1 MRILIDGDILV
12 YTVAYK
18 VETAID
24 WGDDLWTLHADLREA
39 KMRLDLDILEFREI
53 LGAKQ
58 VRVALSDSTNFRMKV
73 WSDYKA
79 HRADTRKPVV
89 YRELRQYVRDVWR
102 AQSRRRLEAD
112 DLLGIWATKEPGNV
126 IVSADKDLKTIP
138 GQVYNPNQPDLGVYE
153 VSLEEADRNHLV
165 QTLSGDRAD
174 GYPGCPGIGD
184 KRAQAIAEGGW
195 PAVVEAYAKAGL
207 SEEYAITQARL
218 ARILR
223 AEDYSKGRIRLWEPS
238 R

>member
-1 MRILIDGDILV
+1 MTILIDGDILI
-12 YTVAYK
+12 YTVAFK
-18 VETAID
+18 VETEID
-24 WGDDLWTLHADLREA
+24 WGDDMWTLHADLREA

-53 LGAKQ
+53 LGARHVKI
-58 VRVALSDSTNFRMKV
+58 ALSDSANFRMKV
-73 WSDYKA
+73 WPDYKG
-79 HRADTRKPVV
+79 HRAGTRKPIV
-89 YRELRQYVRDVWR
+89 YRELKQYVRDVWKGT
-102 AQSRRRLEAD
+102 SRRRLEAD
-112 DLLGIWATKEPGNV
+112 DLLGIWATKTPGNV

-138 GQVYNPNQPDLGVYE
+138 GHVYNPNQPDLGVYE

-184 KRAQAIAEGGW
+184 KRAQAIADGGW

-207 SEEYAITQARL
+207 SEDYALVQARL

-223 AEDYSKGRIRLWEPS
+223 AEDYKSGRIKLWEPK